1 MIQQVAFEVPA
12 EIALG
17 IASGKYVQWGG
28 VVRDNAGRIICLL
41 KPADVQNGANK
52 ALRIADQAV
61 QLAKQNKKVAI
72 AALAFA
78 GVAAVGGGIYAGM
91 THVRHSKEDAMRKRC
106 MADFSAAF
114 SEYLKALGDGEL
126 TVEKID
132 RLEDAIVALNDGK
145 EGFTVEIKDDQFE
158 DIVKSVRDYT
168 ERLSKANG
176 EKAPNVILGLFEKKP
191 NDVEGLRECLN
202 TQREILVRAA

>member
-17 IASGKYVQWGG
+17 LATGKYVQWGG
-28 VVRDNAGRIICLL
+28 VVRDGAGRIITHL
-41 KPADVQNGANK
+41 KPADVERGANK
-52 ALRIADQAV
+52 ALCIADQAV

-72 AALAFA
+72 AALAVA
-78 GVAAVGGGIYAGM
+78 GVAAVSGGVYAGV
-91 THVRHSKEDAMRKRC
+91 TCVRQSKEEAARKRR

-114 SEYLKALGDGEL
+114 SEYLKVLGDGEL

-132 RLEDAIVALNDGK
+132 KLEDAIAALNDDK

>member
-1 MIQQVAFEVPA
+1 MIQQVAFEVPT

-17 IASGKYVQWGG
+17 LATGKYVQWGG
-28 VVRDNAGRIICLL
+28 VVRDGAGHIVKHL

-52 ALRIADQAV
+52 ALQIADQAA

-72 AALAFA
+72 AALAVA

-91 THVRHSKEDAMRKRC
+91 THVRHSKEDAMRKKQ
-106 MADFSAAF
+106 MADFNSAF

-126 TVEKID
+126 TIEMID
-132 RLEDAIVALNDGK
+132 RLEGAITALNDGK
-145 EGFTVEIKDDQFE
+145 EGFTVEIKGEQFE

-176 EKAPNVILGLFEKKP
+176 EKAPNVIVGLFEKKP
-191 NDVEGLRECLN
+191 NDIESLKECLN
-202 TQREILVRAA
+202 TQRGILLRAA

>member
-12 EIALG
+12 EIAVGL
-17 IASGKYVQWGG
+17 ATGKYVQWGG
-28 VVRDNAGRIICLL
+28 VVRDGAGHIVRHL

-72 AALAFA
+72 AALAVA

-91 THVRHSKEDAMRKRC
+91 THVRHSKEDAMRKKQ
-106 MADFSAAF
+106 MADFNSTF

-126 TVEKID
+126 TIEMID
-132 RLEDAIVALNDGK
+132 RLEGAITALNDGR
-145 EGFTVEIKDDQFE
+145 EGFTVEIKGEQFE

-168 ERLSKANG
+168 DRLSKANG
-176 EKAPNVILGLFEKKP
+176 EKTSNAVLKLFEKKP
-191 NDVEGLRECLN
+191 NDIEGLKECLN
-202 TQREILVRAA
+202 TQRGILLRAA

>member
-1 MIQQVAFEVPA
+1 MIQQVAFEAPA

-72 AALAFA
+72 AALAVA
-78 GVAAVGGGIYAGM
+78 GVAAVGGGVYAGVAR
-91 THVRHSKEDAMRKRC
+91 VRRSKEDALRKKR
-106 MADFSAAF
+106 MADFNSAF

-126 TVEKID
+126 TIEMIG
-132 RLEDAIVALNDGK
+132 RLEGTITALNDGK
-145 EGFTVEIKDDQFE
+145 EGFAVEIKGEQFE

-191 NDVEGLRECLN
+191 NDIEGLKECLN
-202 TQREILVRAA
+202 TQRGILLRAA

>member
-12 EIALG
+12 EIAAGL
-17 IASGKYVQWGG
+17 ATGKYVQWGG
-28 VVRDNAGRIICLL
+28 VVRDGAGHIVKHL

-52 ALRIADQAV
+52 ALQIADQAA

-72 AALAFA
+72 AALAVA

-91 THVRHSKEDAMRKRC
+91 THVRHSKEDAMRKKQ
-106 MADFSAAF
+106 MADFNSTF

-126 TVEKID
+126 TIEMID
-132 RLEDAIVALNDGK
+132 RLEGAITALNGGK
-145 EGFTVEIKDDQFE
+145 EGFSVEIKGEQFE

-176 EKAPNVILGLFEKKP
+176 EKTPNVILGLFEKKP
-191 NDVEGLRECLN
+191 NDIEGLRECLS
-202 TQREILVRAA
+202 TQRGILLRAA

>member
-12 EIALG
+12 EIAVGL
-17 IASGKYVQWGG
+17 ATGKYVQWGG
-28 VVRDNAGRIICLL
+28 VVRDGAGHIVRHL

-72 AALAFA
+72 AAFAVA
-78 GVAAVGGGIYAGM
+78 GVAAVGGGVYAGV
-91 THVRHSKEDAMRKRC
+91 TCVRHSKEDALRKKR
-106 MADFSAAF
+106 MADFSSAF

-126 TVEKID
+126 TIEMID
-132 RLEDAIVALNDGK
+132 RLEDAITALNGGK
-145 EGFTVEIKDDQFE
+145 EGFTVEIKGEQFE

-168 ERLSKANG
+168 DRLSKANG
-176 EKAPNVILGLFEKKP
+176 EKAPMPFLSCSKRNRMTLKALG
-191 NDVEGLRECLN
+191 N
-202 TQREILVRAA
+202 A

>member
-12 EIALG
+12 EIAVGL
-17 IASGKYVQWGG
+17 ATGKYVQWGG
-28 VVRDNAGRIICLL
+28 VVRDGAGHIVRHL

-52 ALRIADQAV
+52 ALCIADQAV

-72 AALAFA
+72 AALAVA

-91 THVRHSKEDAMRKRC
+91 THVRHSKEDAMRKKQ
-106 MADFSAAF
+106 MADFNSTF

-126 TVEKID
+126 TIEMID
-132 RLEDAIVALNDGK
+132 RLEGAITALNGGK
-145 EGFTVEIKDDQFE
+145 EGFSVEIKGEQFE

-176 EKAPNVILGLFEKKP
+176 EKTSNAVLKLFEKKP
-191 NDVEGLRECLN
+191 NDIEGLKECLN
-202 TQREILVRAA
+202 TQRGILLRAA

>member
-12 EIALG
+12 EIAAGL
-17 IASGKYVQWGG
+17 ATGKYVQWGG
-28 VVRDNAGRIICLL
+28 VVRDGAGHIVKHL

-52 ALRIADQAV
+52 ALQIADQAA

-72 AALAFA
+72 AALAVA

-91 THVRHSKEDAMRKRC
+91 THVRHSKEDAMRKKQ
-106 MADFSAAF
+106 MADFNSAF

-126 TVEKID
+126 TIETID
-132 RLEDAIVALNDGK
+132 RLEDAIAALNDGK
-145 EGFTVEIKDDQFE
+145 EGFTVEIKGEQFE

-168 ERLSKANG
+168 DRLSKANG
-176 EKAPNVILGLFEKKP
+176 EKTSNAVLKLFEKKP
-191 NDVEGLRECLN
+191 NDIEGLKECLN
-202 TQREILVRAA
+202 TQRGILLRAA

>member
-12 EIALG
+12 EIAVGL
-17 IASGKYVQWGG
+17 ATGKYVQWGG
-28 VVRDNAGRIICLL
+28 VVRDGAGHIVRHL

-72 AALAFA
+72 AALAVA

-91 THVRHSKEDAMRKRC
+91 THVRHSKEDAMRKKQ
-106 MADFSAAF
+106 MADFNSTF

-126 TVEKID
+126 TIEMID
-132 RLEDAIVALNDGK
+132 RLEGAITALNGGK
-145 EGFTVEIKDDQFE
+145 EGFSVEIKGEQFE

-176 EKAPNVILGLFEKKP
+176 EKTSNAVLKLFEKKP
-191 NDVEGLRECLN
+191 NDIEGLKECLN
-202 TQREILVRAA
+202 TQRGILLRAA

>member
-1 MIQQVAFEVPA
+1 MIQQVAFEVPT

-17 IASGKYVQWGG
+17 LATGKYVQWGG
-28 VVRDNAGRIICLL
+28 VVRDGAGHIVKHL

-52 ALRIADQAV
+52 ALQIADQAA
-61 QLAKQNKKVAI
+61 QLVKQNKKVAI
-72 AALAFA
+72 AALVVA

-91 THVRHSKEDAMRKRC
+91 THVRHSKEDAMRRKQ
-106 MADFSAAF
+106 MADFNTAF

-126 TVEKID
+126 TIEMID
-132 RLEDAIVALNDGK
+132 RLEGAITALNDGK
-145 EGFTVEIKDDQFE
+145 EGFTVEIKGEQFE

-191 NDVEGLRECLN
+191 NDIEGLKECLN
-202 TQREILVRAA
+202 TQRGILLRAA

>member
-17 IASGKYVQWGG
+17 LATGKYVQWGG
-28 VVRDNAGRIICLL
+28 VVRDGAGHIVKHL

-52 ALRIADQAV
+52 ALQIAGQAA
-61 QLAKQNKKVAI
+61 QLAKQNRKVAI
-72 AALAFA
+72 AALAVA

-91 THVRHSKEDAMRKRC
+91 THVRHSKEDAMRKRR

-126 TVEKID
+126 TVEMID
-132 RLEDAIVALNDGK
+132 RLEDAISALNDDK
-145 EGFTVEIKDDQFE
+145 EGFTVEIKGDQFE

>member
-12 EIALG
+12 EIAVGL
-17 IASGKYVQWGG
+17 AAGKYVQWGG
-28 VVRDNAGRIICLL
+28 VVRDGAGHIVRHL

-52 ALRIADQAV
+52 TLRIADQAV

-72 AALAFA
+72 AALAVA
-78 GVAAVGGGIYAGM
+78 GVSAVGGGIYAGM
-91 THVRHSKEDAMRKRC
+91 THVRHSKEDAMRKKQ
-106 MADFSAAF
+106 MADFNSAF

-126 TVEKID
+126 TIEMID
-132 RLEDAIVALNDGK
+132 RLEGAITALNGGK
-145 EGFTVEIKDDQFE
+145 EGFTVEINGKQFE

-191 NDVEGLRECLN
+191 NDIEGLKGCLN
-202 TQREILVRAA
+202 TQRGILLRAA

>member
-12 EIALG
+12 EIAVGL
-17 IASGKYVQWGG
+17 ASGKYVQWGG
-28 VVRDNAGRIICLL
+28 VVRDGAGHIVRHL

-72 AALAFA
+72 AALAVA
-78 GVAAVGGGIYAGM
+78 GVAAVGGGVYAGV
-91 THVRHSKEDAMRKRC
+91 TRVRHSKEDAMRKKQ
-106 MADFSAAF
+106 MADFNSTF

-126 TVEKID
+126 TIEMTD
-132 RLEDAIVALNDGK
+132 RLEGAITALNGGK
-145 EGFTVEIKDDQFE
+145 EGFSVEIKGEQFE

-168 ERLSKANG
+168 DRLSKANG
-176 EKAPNVILGLFEKKP
+176 EKTSNAVLKLFEKKP
-191 NDVEGLRECLN
+191 NDIEGLKECLN
-202 TQREILVRAA
+202 TQRGILLRAA

>member
-1 MIQQVAFEVPA
+1 MIQQVAFEVSA

-17 IASGKYVQWGG
+17 LATGKYVQWGG
-28 VVRDNAGRIICLL
+28 VVRDGAGRIITHL
-41 KPADVQNGANK
+41 KPADVERGANK
-52 ALRIADQAV
+52 ALCIADQAV

-72 AALAFA
+72 AALAVA
-78 GVAAVGGGIYAGM
+78 GVAAVSGGVYAGV
-91 THVRHSKEDAMRKRC
+91 TCVRQSKEEAARKRR

-114 SEYLKALGDGEL
+114 SEYLKVLGDGEL

-132 RLEDAIVALNDGK
+132 KLEDAIAALNDGK

-158 DIVKSVRDYT
+158 EIVKSVRDYT

-176 EKAPNVILGLFEKKP
+176 EKALNVILGLFEKKP

>member
-1 MIQQVAFEVPA
+1 MVQQVAFEVPA

-17 IASGKYVQWGG
+17 LATGKYVQWGG
-28 VVRDNAGRIICLL
+28 VVRDGAGRIITHL
-41 KPADVQNGANK
+41 KPADVERGANK
-52 ALRIADQAV
+52 ALCIADQAV

-72 AALAFA
+72 AALAVA
-78 GVAAVGGGIYAGM
+78 GVAAVSGGVYAGV
-91 THVRHSKEDAMRKRC
+91 TCVRQSKEEAARKRR

-114 SEYLKALGDGEL
+114 SEYLKVLGDGEL

-132 RLEDAIVALNDGK
+132 KLEDAIAALNDDK

>member
-12 EIALG
+12 EIAAGL
-17 IASGKYVQWGG
+17 ATGKYVQWGG
-28 VVRDNAGRIICLL
+28 VVRDGAGHIVKHL

-52 ALRIADQAV
+52 ALQIADQAA

-72 AALAFA
+72 AALAVA

-91 THVRHSKEDAMRKRC
+91 THVRHSKEDAMRKKQ
-106 MADFSAAF
+106 MADFNSAF

-126 TVEKID
+126 TIEMID
-132 RLEDAIVALNDGK
+132 RLEGAITALNGGK
-145 EGFTVEIKDDQFE
+145 EGFSVEIKGEQFE

-176 EKAPNVILGLFEKKP
+176 EKTSNAVLKLFEKKP
-191 NDVEGLRECLN
+191 NDIEGLKECLN
-202 TQREILVRAA
+202 TQRGILLRAA

>member
-12 EIALG
+12 EIAAGL
-17 IASGKYVQWGG
+17 ATGKYVQWGG
-28 VVRDNAGRIICLL
+28 VVRDGAGHIVKHL

-52 ALRIADQAV
+52 ALQIADQAA

-72 AALAFA
+72 AALAVA

-91 THVRHSKEDAMRKRC
+91 THVRHSKEDAMRKKQ
-106 MADFSAAF
+106 MADFNSAF

-126 TVEKID
+126 TIETID
-132 RLEDAIVALNDGK
+132 RLEDAIAALNDGK
-145 EGFTVEIKDDQFE
+145 EGFTVEIKDEQFE

-168 ERLSKANG
+168 DRLSKANG
-176 EKAPNVILGLFEKKP
+176 EKTSNAVLKLFEKKP
-191 NDVEGLRECLN
+191 NDIEGLKECLN
-202 TQREILVRAA
+202 TQRGILLRAA

>member
-12 EIALG
+12 EIAVGL
-17 IASGKYVQWGG
+17 ATGKYVQWGG
-28 VVRDNAGRIICLL
+28 VVRDGAGHIVRHL

-72 AALAFA
+72 AALAVA

-91 THVRHSKEDAMRKRC
+91 THVRHSKEDAMRKKQ
-106 MADFSAAF
+106 MADFNSAF

-126 TVEKID
+126 TVETID
-132 RLEDAIVALNDGK
+132 RLEDAIAALNDGK
-145 EGFTVEIKDDQFE
+145 EGFTVEIQGEQFE

-168 ERLSKANG
+168 DRLSKANG
-176 EKAPNVILGLFEKKP
+176 EKASNAVLKLFEKKP

-202 TQREILVRAA
+202 TQREILLRAA

>member
-12 EIALG
+12 EIAVGL
-17 IASGKYVQWGG
+17 ASGKYVQWGG
-28 VVRDNAGRIICLL
+28 VVRDGAGHIVRHL

-61 QLAKQNKKVAI
+61 QLAKQNKKVAV
-72 AALAFA
+72 AALAVA
-78 GVAAVGGGIYAGM
+78 GVAAVGGGVYAGV
-91 THVRHSKEDAMRKRC
+91 TCVRHSKEDALRKKL
-106 MADFSAAF
+106 MADFNSAF

-126 TVEKID
+126 TVEIID
-132 RLEDAIVALNDGK
+132 RLEDAIAALN
-145 EGFTVEIKDDQFE
+145 EGFTIEIKGEQFE

-176 EKAPNVILGLFEKKP
+176 EKVSNVILKLFERKP
-191 NDVEGLRECLN
+191 NDIEGLKECLN
-202 TQREILVRAA
+202 TQRGILLRAA

>member
-17 IASGKYVQWGG
+17 LATGKYVQWGG
-28 VVRDNAGRIICLL
+28 VVRDGAGHIVKHL

-52 ALRIADQAV
+52 ALQIADQAA
-61 QLAKQNKKVAI
+61 QLAKQNRKVAI
-72 AALAFA
+72 AALAVA

-91 THVRHSKEDAMRKRC
+91 THVRHSKEDAMRKRR

-126 TVEKID
+126 TVEMIG
-132 RLEDAIVALNDGK
+132 RLKDAISALNDDK

-158 DIVKSVRDYT
+158 GIVKSVRDYT

>member
-12 EIALG
+12 EIAVGL
-17 IASGKYVQWGG
+17 ATGKYVQWGG
-28 VVRDNAGRIICLL
+28 VVRDGAGHIVRHL

-72 AALAFA
+72 AALAVA
-78 GVAAVGGGIYAGM
+78 GVAAVGGGVYAGV
-91 THVRHSKEDAMRKRC
+91 TCVRHSKEDTLRKKR
-106 MADFSAAF
+106 MADFNSAF

-126 TVEKID
+126 TIEMID
-132 RLEDAIVALNDGK
+132 RLEDAITALNGGK
-145 EGFTVEIKDDQFE
+145 EGFTVEIKGEQFE

-168 ERLSKANG
+168 DRLSKANG
-176 EKAPNVILGLFEKKP
+176 EKTPNVILKLFE
-191 NDVEGLRECLN
+191 R
-202 TQREILVRAA
+202 

>member
-12 EIALG
+12 EIAVGL
-17 IASGKYVQWGG
+17 ATGKYVQWGG
-28 VVRDNAGRIICLL
+28 VVRDGAGHIVRHL

-72 AALAFA
+72 AALAVA
-78 GVAAVGGGIYAGM
+78 GVAAVGGGVYAGV
-91 THVRHSKEDAMRKRC
+91 TRVRHSKEDAMRKKQ
-106 MADFSAAF
+106 MADFNSTF

-126 TVEKID
+126 TIEMID
-132 RLEDAIVALNDGK
+132 RLEGAITALNGGK
-145 EGFTVEIKDDQFE
+145 EGFSVEIKGEQFE

-168 ERLSKANG
+168 DRLSKANG
-176 EKAPNVILGLFEKKP
+176 EKTSNAVLKLFEKKP
-191 NDVEGLRECLN
+191 NDIEGLKECLN
-202 TQREILVRAA
+202 TQRGILLRAA

>member
-12 EIALG
+12 DIAVGL
-17 IASGKYVQWGG
+17 ATGKYVQWGG
-28 VVRDNAGRIICLL
+28 VVRDGAGHIVRHL

-72 AALAFA
+72 AALAVA

-91 THVRHSKEDAMRKRC
+91 THVRHSKEDAMRKKQ
-106 MADFSAAF
+106 MADFNSTF

-126 TVEKID
+126 TIEMID
-132 RLEDAIVALNDGK
+132 RLEGAITALNGGK
-145 EGFTVEIKDDQFE
+145 EGFSVEIKGEQFE

-176 EKAPNVILGLFEKKP
+176 EKTSNAVLKLFEKKP
-191 NDVEGLRECLN
+191 NDIEGLKECLN
-202 TQREILVRAA
+202 TQRGILLRAA